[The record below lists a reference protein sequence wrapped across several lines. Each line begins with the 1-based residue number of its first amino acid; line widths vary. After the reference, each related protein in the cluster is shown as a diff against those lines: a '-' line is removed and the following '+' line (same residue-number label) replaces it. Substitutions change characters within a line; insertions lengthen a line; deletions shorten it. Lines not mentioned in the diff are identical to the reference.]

1 MHGCLKALLLAGLF
15 AASTLV
21 LADDDDSYT
30 GFDSIVSQLETAAE
44 DAPPAQVDDWDEV
57 ALHGGVGF
65 VVSNYQIHEVKGSR
79 SLAASGMMKG
89 FQAHFGMN
97 MFSRNVLM
105 EGIFRKYSSD
115 NISNA
120 YVVDLKEFELRGVF
134 LPMIRGKMKM
144 RAGAGLTA
152 RYMSLNNDKASTPFA
167 SVLVGFE
174 RMLTPTMAVGPD
186 FSYRSA
192 LTSDTFDKSA
202 WDASIRLNATF

>member
-1 MHGCLKALLLAGLF
+1 MNGCLKGLLFVSLLG
-15 AASTLV
+15 ASTV
-21 LADDDDSYT
+21 VVADDEDSYT
-30 GFDSIVSQLETAAE
+30 GFDSIVSQLTTASE
-44 DAPPAQVDDWDEV
+44 DPLPSQVDDWDEV
-57 ALHGGVGF
+57 AIHGGVGF
-65 VVSNYQIHEVKGSR
+65 IVSSYQIHEVKGGTSIEANG
-79 SLAASGMMKG
+79 LMKG

-97 MFSRNVLM
+97 MFSKNVLM

-115 NISNA
+115 NVATN
-120 YVVDLKEFELRGVF
+120 YVVDLKEFEMRGVF
-134 LPMIRGKMKM
+134 LPMIKGKMKM

-174 RMLTPTMAVGPD
+174 RMLSPTVAVGPD
-186 FSYRSA
+186 LSYRSA